1 MPDNAGKI
9 IWSKHLYQKIAGPIT
24 KFPQN
29 VIHSSEIKKY
39 YGNYNT
45 LGKMLTINEMWY
57 YDLWVKEIERSKAA
71 LQATL
76 IVRHETQKKLY
87 VNFDVDIM
95 QLIREAKCLDRQGIP
110 IPESARII
118 LLQEEKFKM
127 YYNELLYVLKEYE
140 RINGKIK
147 PICKNLLAPHIAD
160 MELKLHPG
168 MSTLTWTSMNIDSY
182 LAHVHQGLNKLE
194 QLIINV
200 NDIVENRIEN
210 NLKNISKVSL
220 VSLPHENITFTLET
234 FVSTQEEYIN
244 EKRNY
249 LTSKNL

>member
-1 MPDNAGKI
+1 
-9 IWSKHLYQKIAGPIT
+9 LYQKIAGPIT

-95 QLIREAKCLDRQGIP
+95 QLIR
-110 IPESARII
+110 
-118 LLQEEKFKM
+118 
-127 YYNELLYVLKEYE
+127 
-140 RINGKIK
+140 
-147 PICKNLLAPHIAD
+147 
-160 MELKLHPG
+160 
-168 MSTLTWTSMNIDSY
+168 
-182 LAHVHQGLNKLE
+182 
-194 QLIINV
+194 
-200 NDIVENRIEN
+200 
-210 NLKNISKVSL
+210 
-220 VSLPHENITFTLET
+220 
-234 FVSTQEEYIN
+234 
-244 EKRNY
+244 
-249 LTSKNL
+249 